1 MPSAVVVGKT
11 CVLASARVV
20 GRAFPVVLLVAAC
33 ATPGRPPAP
42 AIGAPSPRA
51 VDPHRAEV
59 VSRPDATGPVAAA
72 VPPAP
77 ESARGEPDRD
87 HDRIPDSQDK
97 CPDEPE
103 THNGF
108 QDSDGCPDHGSVGVH
123 VPLAIYDKIYFAS
136 GSRTPI
142 PRTTPLIEAIAA
154 ALKAHPQLAVVG
166 VVGYA
171 SDEER
176 DPIRLTTARAVAVR
190 NALVKLGVSPARLRT
205 HGYGTES
212 PLCAG
217 HDEECRS
224 HNRRVEFPTFEHGP
238 PPAPIFLGPLDP
250 SIVKP

>member
-1 MPSAVVVGKT
+1 MFGRRT
-11 CVLASARVV
+11 CLLASARVV
-20 GRAFPVVLLVAAC
+20 GRAFILGLIVAGC
-33 ATPGRPPAP
+33 ATGGPPPASPPDVHGRGAVDRPKPTGRPPDLP
-42 AIGAPSPRA
+42 ITEF
-51 VDPHRAEV
+51 VQ
-59 VSRPDATGPVAAA
+59 
-72 VPPAP
+72 P
-77 ESARGEPDRD
+77 EPEPARGEPDRD

-103 THNGF
+103 TYNGF
-108 QDSDGCPDHGSVGVH
+108 QDSDGCLDHGSVGVH

-142 PRTTPLIEAIAA
+142 PQTTPLIEAIAA
-154 ALKAHPQLAVVG
+154 ALKAHPELAVVG

-238 PPAPIFLGPLDP
+238 PPAPTFLGPLDP